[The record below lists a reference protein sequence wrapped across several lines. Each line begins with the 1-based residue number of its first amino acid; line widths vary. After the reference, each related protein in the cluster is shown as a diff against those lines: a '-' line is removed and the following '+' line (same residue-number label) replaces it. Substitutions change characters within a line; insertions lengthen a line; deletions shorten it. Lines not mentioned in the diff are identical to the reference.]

1 MKTYL
6 ITYQL
11 NKEWQNYHS
20 LHEAIKNYK
29 YIVHSMKSVWFIKT
43 DLLVGDIYNDLSRYI
58 DKNDF
63 LFISEVTLN
72 HYWRVTQETVNFL
85 Q

>member
-11 NKEWQNYHS
+11 NKEWQNYDS
-20 LHEAIKNYK
+20 LHDAIENYK

-43 DLLVGDIYNDLSRYI
+43 DLLAEYIYNDLSRYI
-58 DKNDF
+58 DQNDF
-63 LFISEVTLN
+63 LFISEVTWN
-72 HYWRVTQETVNFL
+72 HYWWVTQETVDFL